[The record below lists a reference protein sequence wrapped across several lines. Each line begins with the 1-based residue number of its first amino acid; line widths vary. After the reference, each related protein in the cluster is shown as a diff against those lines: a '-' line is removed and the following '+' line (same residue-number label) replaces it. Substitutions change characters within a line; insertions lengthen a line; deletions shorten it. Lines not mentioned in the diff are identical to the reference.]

1 MSNEPLIAS
10 KSDNLMS
17 INNEEGK
24 PEKRPSNADS
34 ARDSLVDFF
43 QL

>member
-1 MSNEPLIAS
+1 MWNP
-10 KSDNLMS
+10 SDKPMS

-24 PEKRPSNADS
+24 PKRRGSNADS

-43 QL
+43 